1 MAVTQILTS
10 DTLEQLRVKINA
22 LAQNDFGDP
31 ALLGPAGI
39 AATSVV
45 GAVIELSDAVLAAAG
60 FTIEDVTSTI
70 QQVLPGERLRVLG
83 SSNQINAV
91 VSVPD
96 TLTVSLTPNVTIS
109 GNFTAT
115 SGNIT
120 AGGSLH
126 TLGTVEINGNTI
138 RSTDSNTITI
148 SDNITLTSGNITAG
162 GSLHTLGTVEI
173 NGNTIRSTDSSRIN
187 INDTFRATAFE
198 TSTGLSVLDEFT
210 GAGVFPRIT
219 STRADKIFIFDV
231 LPLFNTSIAF
241 EGSSADDFE
250 TTVSVVNPTDDR
262 FITFPDITGTV
273 ITSGDTGTVTNTML
287 AGSITTAKILDDAIT
302 EAKIADDAVGINQLK
317 SVVTLQILNSS
328 GGILKTLY
336 GAGA

>member
-1 MAVTQILTS
+1 MAVTQILTT
-10 DTLEQLRVKINA
+10 DTLEQMRVKINT

-31 ALLGPAGI
+31 ALLVPAGI

-45 GAVIELSDAVLAAAG
+45 GAVIELSAAIFSAAG
-60 FTIEDVTSTI
+60 FGVEDVTSSF

-83 SSNQINAV
+83 TSNQINAV

-96 TLTVSLTPNVTIS
+96 TLTFSLNPDITIS
-109 GNFTAT
+109 GNFTT
-115 SGNIT
+115 
-120 AGGSLH
+120 
-126 TLGTVEINGNTI
+126 
-138 RSTDSNTITI
+138 
-148 SDNITLTSGNITAG
+148 TSGNITAG

-198 TSTGLSVLDEFT
+198 TSTALSVLDEFT
-210 GAGVFPRIT
+210 GVGVFPRIR

-250 TTVSVVNPTDDR
+250 TTVSVIDPTADR

-287 AGSITTAKILDDAIT
+287 AGSITTTKILDDAIT
-302 EAKIADDAVGINQLK
+302 EAKIADDAVGIDQLK

-328 GGILKTLY
+328 AGILKTIY